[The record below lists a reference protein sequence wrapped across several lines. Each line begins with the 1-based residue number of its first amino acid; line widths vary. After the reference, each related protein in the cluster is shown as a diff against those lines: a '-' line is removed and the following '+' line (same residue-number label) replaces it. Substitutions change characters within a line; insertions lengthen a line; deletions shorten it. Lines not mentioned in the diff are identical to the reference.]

1 MKPEEDR
8 SEPDPPQVAAV
19 RPLRLRNGLTA
30 VARVLAGRTA
40 LVTGAA
46 SGIGRAIAERA
57 VADGALVLGVDRNE
71 IGLKALAESLPEG
84 ALVPLVCDL
93 SDIEAVDDLAAEH
106 GQVDVV
112 ANVAGYLHF
121 GAVEDTGV
129 AELRRALAGSWWRRR
144 GCWPTARC
152 RPCATGAGDG
162 SSTSPPSTAG
172 SPRAGRAPTSPAS
185 TRWRGSA
192 APSRW
197 RVPATGSP
205 ATASPRPTPETELL
219 AQQMVD
225 EGALHGMTGKQYERV
240 LRNQIPGGRF
250 VLAREVADIAATMWG
265 PASASISGASWT
277 IDGGHTAWGN
287 QGLVDAG

>member
-1 MKPEEDR
+1 
-8 SEPDPPQVAAV
+8 
-19 RPLRLRNGLTA
+19 

-46 SGIGRAIAERA
+46 SGIGRAIAGRA

-84 ALVPLVCDL
+84 ALIPLVCDL
-93 SDIEAVDDLAAEH
+93 ADVEAVDDLAAEH

-121 GAVEDTGV
+121 GAVEETAV
-129 AELRRALAGSWWRRR
+129 AELRRALAVMVEAAWLFAHHALPSMRNRCWGRFVNVTSIHGRIAARRKGAYVTCKHAMEGLSR
-144 GCWPTARC
+144 TLALE
-152 RPCATGAGDG
+152 GAGHG
-162 SSTSPPSTAG
+162 ITSNCI
-172 SPRAGRAPTSPAS
+172 APT
-185 TRWRGSA
+185 
-192 APSRW
+192 
-197 RVPATGSP
+197 
-205 ATASPRPTPETELL
+205 PTETELL

-225 EGALHGMTGKQYERV
+225 EGALHGMTGEQYERV

-265 PASASISGASWT
+265 PGSASISGASWT